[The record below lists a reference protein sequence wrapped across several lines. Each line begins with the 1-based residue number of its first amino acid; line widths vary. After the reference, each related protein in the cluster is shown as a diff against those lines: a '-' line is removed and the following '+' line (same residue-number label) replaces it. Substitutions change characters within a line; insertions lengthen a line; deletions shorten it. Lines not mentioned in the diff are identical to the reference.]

1 MAETL
6 TVNDTP
12 QQEGLTA
19 EEQDSLQVG
28 EQLAEQQGELLAGKY
43 KNAEELEQAYV
54 ELQKKLGDKDDDVSQ
69 EEGQGNEDQEVEAKE
84 ETEEKDWSNPDSRYD
99 DGKLNYE
106 AVTNDYGETLSNL
119 FKEKG
124 VDPYPI
130 CEEFW
135 KNNGQIPQE
144 MHDQL
149 TGAGLS
155 KVVVDA
161 YLQGRAK
168 EYGMNSDLNQ
178 ADIDSIKNSVGGE
191 KQYEQLM
198 TWAGKTLSED
208 AQNSFDNLI
217 QSGDKGSIQ
226 LAINGLVAQYQND
239 AGYEGRMLQGK
250 PSKTNT
256 DVYQSQAQL
265 VAAMSDPRYDNDP
278 AYRQAV
284 VAKLDRSD
292 LKF

>member
-1 MAETL
+1 MTY
-6 TVNDTP
+6 
-12 QQEGLTA
+12 QEG
-19 EEQDSLQVG
+19 EQ
-28 EQLAEQQGELLAGKY
+28 ET
-43 KNAEELEQAYV
+43 
-54 ELQKKLGDKDDDVSQ
+54 
-69 EEGQGNEDQEVEAKE
+69 QEVEAKD
-84 ETEEKDWSNPDSRYD
+84 ETEKPEFSDDVDRYAE
-99 DGKLNYE
+99 DGSVNYE
-106 AVTNDYGETLSNL
+106 AVSQDYGETISNL

-130 CEEFW
+130 CETFW

-168 EYGMNSDLNQ
+168 EYGMN
-178 ADIDSIKNSVGGE
+178 ADINQKDIDGIKQSVGGE
-191 KQYEQLM
+191 KAYESLM
-198 TWAGKTLSED
+198 TWAGQNLSQD
-208 AQNSFDNLI
+208 SINSFDNLI
-217 QSGDKGSIQ
+217 NTGDAGSIQ
-226 LAINGLVAQYQND
+226 LAVNGLVAQYQND

-250 PSKTNT
+250 ASKTST

-278 AYRQAV
+278 AYRQDV
-284 VAKLDRSD
+284 IAKLDRSD
-292 LKF
+292 LQF

>member
-1 MAETL
+1 MSETL

-28 EQLAEQQGELLAGKY
+28 EQMAEQQEQLLAGKY

-54 ELQKKLGDKDDDVSQ
+54 ELQKKLGDNDGVSQ
-69 EEGQGNEDQEVEAKE
+69 EGQETQEVEAKE
-84 ETEEKDWSNPDSRYD
+84 ETEKPEFTDDAERYKE
-99 DGKLNYE
+99 DGSVNYE
-106 AVTNDYGETLSNL
+106 AVSQDYGETISNL

-130 CEEFW
+130 CETFW

-161 YLQGRAK
+161 YLQGRAR
-168 EYGMNSDLNQ
+168 EYGMNADLNQ
-178 ADIDSIKNSVGGE
+178 KDIDGIKQSVGGE
-191 KQYEQLM
+191 KAYESLM
-198 TWAGKTLSED
+198 AWAGQNLSQD
-208 AQNSFDNLI
+208 SINSFDNLI
-217 QSGDKGSIQ
+217 NTGDAASIQ
-226 LAINGLVAQYQND
+226 LAVDGLVAKYQND

-250 PSKTNT
+250 PSKTST

-284 VAKLDRSD
+284 IAKLDRSD
-292 LKF
+292 LQF

>member
-28 EQLAEQQGELLAGKY
+28 ETLVEEQGKLLAGKY
-43 KNAEELEQAYV
+43 ENAEQLEQAYV
-54 ELQKKLGDKDDDVSQ
+54 ELQKKLGDKDGLQ
-69 EEGQGNEDQEVEAKE
+69 EEGQETQEVD
-84 ETEEKDWSNPDSRYD
+84 TEESEKTEFSDQAERYQE
-99 DGKLNYE
+99 DGSLNYE
-106 AVTNDYGETLSNL
+106 AVTQDYGETLSNL

-155 KVVVDA
+155 KVAVDA
-161 YLQGRAK
+161 YLAGRAQQ
-168 EYGMNSDLNQ
+168 YGMNSQVNQ
-178 ADIDSIKNSVGGE
+178 SDIDSIQQSVGG
-191 KQYEQLM
+191 KQQYESLM
-198 TWAGKTLSED
+198 NWAADNLSQD
-208 AQNSFDNLI
+208 SINSFDNLVNT
-217 QSGDKGSIQ
+217 GDPNSIQ
-226 LAINGLVAQYQND
+226 LAVNGLLAQYQND

-250 PSKTNT
+250 PAKTNT

-284 VAKLDRSD
+284 IAKLDRSD

>member
-54 ELQKKLGDKDDDVSQ
+54 ELQKKLGDKDDVSQ
-69 EEGQGNEDQEVEAKE
+69 EGEQETQLVEAKDE
-84 ETEEKDWSNPDSRYD
+84 QTKPEFSDETERYSE
-99 DGKLNYE
+99 DGSVNYE
-106 AVTNDYGETLSNL
+106 AVSQDYGETISNL

-130 CEEFW
+130 CETFW
-135 KNNGQIPQE
+135 KNGGSIPQE

-161 YLQGRAK
+161 YLQGRAR
-168 EYGMNSDLNQ
+168 EFGMNADLNQ
-178 ADIDSIKNSVGGE
+178 ADIDSIQNSVGGVE
-191 KQYEQLM
+191 QYKSLM
-198 TWAGKTLSED
+198 DWAGKNLSQD
-208 AQNSFDNLI
+208 AIDSFDDLI
-217 QSGDKGSIQ
+217 NTGNKGSIQ
-226 LAINGLVAQYQND
+226 LAVNGLVAQYQND
-239 AGYEGRMLQGK
+239 NATK
-250 PSKTNT
+250 
-256 DVYQSQAQL
+256 D
-265 VAAMSDPRYDNDP
+265 
-278 AYRQAV
+278 
-284 VAKLDRSD
+284 
-292 LKF
+292 

>member
-54 ELQKKLGDKDDDVSQ
+54 ELQKKLGDKDDVSQ
-69 EEGQGNEDQEVEAKE
+69 EGEQETQEVEAKDE
-84 ETEEKDWSNPDSRYD
+84 QTKPEFSDETERYSE
-99 DGKLNYE
+99 DGSVNYE
-106 AVTNDYGETLSNL
+106 AVSQDYGETISNL

-130 CEEFW
+130 CETFW
-135 KNNGQIPQE
+135 KNGGSIPQE

-161 YLQGRAK
+161 YLQGRAR
-168 EYGMNSDLNQ
+168 EFGMNADLNQ
-178 ADIDSIKNSVGGE
+178 ADIDSIQNSVGGVE
-191 KQYEQLM
+191 QYKSLM
-198 TWAGKTLSED
+198 DWAGKNLSQD
-208 AQNSFDNLI
+208 AIDSFDDLI
-217 QSGDKGSIQ
+217 NTGNKGSIQ
-226 LAINGLVAQYQND
+226 LAVNGLVAQYQND
-239 AGYEGRMLQGK
+239 NGYEGRMLQGK
-250 PSKTNT
+250 ASKTNT

-265 VAAMSDPRYDNDP
+265 VEAMGDPRYDKDP

-284 VAKLDRSD
+284 IAKLDRSD
-292 LKF
+292 LQF

>member
-1 MAETL
+1 MAEIL

-19 EEQDSLQVG
+19 EEQDSLEVG

-54 ELQKKLGDKDDDVSQ
+54 ELQKKLGDKDGLQD
-69 EEGQGNEDQEVEAKE
+69 EGQETQEVEAKDE
-84 ETEEKDWSNPDSRYD
+84 DTKPEFSDEVERYSE
-99 DGKLNYE
+99 DGSVNYE
-106 AVTNDYGETLSNL
+106 AVNQDYGDTIGSL

-130 CEEFW
+130 CETFW
-135 KNNGQIPQE
+135 KNGGTIPQE

-161 YLQGRAK
+161 YLQGRAQDI
-168 EYGMNSDLNQ
+168 GMNADLNQ
-178 ADIDSIKNSVGGE
+178 TDIDTITKSVGGVE
-191 KQYEQLM
+191 QYKSLM
-198 TWAGKTLSED
+198 NWAGNNLSQD
-208 AQNSFDNLI
+208 AINSFDDLVNT
-217 QSGDKGSIQ
+217 GNKGSIQ
-226 LAINGLVAQYQND
+226 LAVDGLIAKYQND

-256 DVYQSQAQL
+256 DIYQSQAQL
-265 VAAMSDPRYDNDP
+265 VEAMSDPRYDKDP
-278 AYRQAV
+278 AYRQTV
-284 VAKLDRSD
+284 ISKLDRSD
-292 LKF
+292 LQF

>member
-54 ELQKKLGDKDDDVSQ
+54 ELQKKLGDKDDVSQ
-69 EEGQGNEDQEVEAKE
+69 EEGQGNENQEVEAKDE
-84 ETEEKDWSNPDSRYD
+84 NTKPEFSDEVDRYGE
-99 DGKLNYE
+99 DGSVNYE
-106 AVTNDYGETLSNL
+106 AVNQDYGSTIGDL

-130 CEEFW
+130 CETFW
-135 KNNGQIPQE
+135 KNGGSIPQE

-168 EYGMNSDLNQ
+168 EFGMNADLNQ
-178 ADIDSIKNSVGGE
+178 TDIDSITKSVGGVD
-191 KQYEQLM
+191 QYKSLM
-198 TWAGKTLSED
+198 DWAGKTLSQD
-208 AQNSFDNLI
+208 AIDSFVNS
-217 QSGDKGSIQ
+217 
-226 LAINGLVAQYQND
+226 
-239 AGYEGRMLQGK
+239 
-250 PSKTNT
+250 
-256 DVYQSQAQL
+256 
-265 VAAMSDPRYDNDP
+265 
-278 AYRQAV
+278 
-284 VAKLDRSD
+284 
-292 LKF
+292 

>member
-6 TVNDTP
+6 TLNTDESTP
-12 QQEGLTA
+12 ELTA

-28 EQLAEQQGELLAGKY
+28 EKMAEEQGELLAGKY
-43 KNAEELEQAYV
+43 KNAEDLEKAYV
-54 ELQKKLGDKDDDVSQ
+54 ELQKKLGDKDGVSQ
-69 EEGQGNEDQEVEAKE
+69 EGQETQEVEAKDE
-84 ETEEKDWSNPDSRYD
+84 DTKPEFSDEVDRYGE
-99 DGKLNYE
+99 DGSVNYE
-106 AVTNDYGETLSNL
+106 AVSQDYGSTIGNL

-130 CEEFW
+130 CETFW
-135 KNNGQIPQE
+135 KNGGSIPQE

-161 YLQGRAK
+161 YLQGRAQ
-168 EYGMNSDLNQ
+168 EYGMNADLNQ
-178 ADIDSIKNSVGGE
+178 TDIDSITKSVGGVE
-191 KQYEQLM
+191 QYKSLM
-198 TWAGKTLSED
+198 DWAGKTLSQD
-208 AQNSFDNLI
+208 AIDSFDDLVNT
-217 QSGDKGSIQ
+217 GNKGSIQ
-226 LAINGLVAQYQND
+226 LAVNGLVAQYQND
-239 AGYEGRMLQGK
+239 NGYEGRMLQGK

-265 VAAMSDPRYDNDP
+265 VEAMGDPRYDKDP

-284 VAKLDRSD
+284 IAKLDRSD
-292 LKF
+292 LQF